1 MPCIGEH
8 AGARAGGMMKRT
20 INVIALLYLSAMTG
34 GAIAMNDSDNLWLS
48 EVPPPKS
55 AAATLPQTD
64 DAQHQHHQLAAPVKG
79 GSAQSAAAAATAGA
93 GKHNHSGGTE
103 VDGTGEVVDNTHS
116 GSKRVWLRRGSA
128 PLSSGYVG
136 TGRDSETLTMLGL
149 DGTLPDAVMQVES
162 GRLNAKIE
170 LPDMGFYNAYLTQS
184 MVHGDML
191 HVQIAKA
198 ELLHGSCSSKAV
210 DEEAVAK
217 PIINA
222 NIPLELV
229 REHYPNEGLFTRIVS
244 GDKVNFIVMSYGKP
258 VAGATVGM
266 TTQNGWS
273 SSKTSDDEGRVS
285 FTMIRD
291 YYTPWLE
298 FKKYHKQT
306 FLMTADLHVP
316 DKVVSDGVVYGSAHY
331 TSTLAGSYYPSPHDY
346 RSYAWGLGIG
356 LFVIVFGGVAI
367 YLYRRRRLKPYKE
380 VRIDDKA

>member
-1 MPCIGEH
+1 MLKLKMI
-8 AGARAGGMMKRT
+8 
-20 INVIALLYLSAMTG
+20 LSAALCGVIQLACADMVF
-34 GAIAMNDSDNLWLS
+34 ADVLWLS

-55 AAATLPQTD
+55 GSAVPVKAD
-64 DAQHQHHQLAAPVKG
+64 DAQHEHHQIAAPVKNS
-79 GSAQSAAAAATAGA
+79 SAQSAVATAPSA
-93 GKHNHSGGTE
+93 AMKHNHAGGTE

-116 GSKRVWLRRGSA
+116 GSKRVWLRRGNA
-128 PLSSGYVG
+128 PLSSGYIG
-136 TGRDSETLTMLGL
+136 TGRDSETLTMLSLEGV
-149 DGTLPDAVMQVES
+149 LPDAVMQVEN

-191 HVQIAKA
+191 HVQIAKS
-198 ELLHGSCSSKAV
+198 ELLHGSCSAKAV

-222 NIPLELV
+222 NTPLELV

-244 GDKVNFIVMSYGKP
+244 GDTVNFVVMSYGKP
-258 VAGATVGM
+258 VAGATVSM

-273 SSKTSDDEGRVS
+273 NSKTSADDGRVS

-316 DKVVSDGVVYGSAHY
+316 DKVVSNGVVYGSAHY

>member
-1 MPCIGEH
+1 MSKSKLILLAALCG
-8 AGARAGGMMKRT
+8 
-20 INVIALLYLSAMTG
+20 VIQLSCADIVF
-34 GAIAMNDSDNLWLS
+34 AEVLWLS

-55 AAATLPQTD
+55 GSAAPVKAD
-64 DAQHQHHQLAAPVKG
+64 DAQHGHHQLAAPVINS
-79 GSAQSAAAAATAGA
+79 SAQSAVATAPSA
-93 GKHNHSGGTE
+93 AKKHNHAGGTE

-136 TGRDSETLTMLGL
+136 TGRDSEMLTMLSLEGA
-149 DGTLPDAVMQVES
+149 LPDAVMQIEND
-162 GRLNAKIE
+162 RLNAKIE
-170 LPDMGFYNAYLTQS
+170 LPDMGFYNAYLTQT

-198 ELLHGSCSSKAV
+198 ELLHGSCSAKSV

-222 NIPLELV
+222 NMPLELV

-244 GDKVNFIVMSYGKP
+244 GDTVNFVVMSYGKP
-258 VAGATVGM
+258 VVGATVSM

-273 SSKTSDDEGRVS
+273 SSKTSADDGRVS

-316 DKVVSDGVVYGSAHY
+316 DKVVSNGVVYGSAHY

>member
-1 MPCIGEH
+1 VLNKKKCLVAVLYGLIQATYIG
-8 AGARAGGMMKRT
+8 
-20 INVIALLYLSAMTG
+20 IASAEV
-34 GAIAMNDSDNLWLS
+34 LWLS
-48 EVPPPKS
+48 EVPPSKRITTDS
-55 AAATLPQTD
+55 VKAD
-64 DAQHQHHQLAAPVKG
+64 DAQHEHHQEAAKVKS
-79 GSAQSAAAAATAGA
+79 GSAQSAVVPATAGA
-93 GKHNHSGGTE
+93 KKHNHAGGTE
-103 VDGTGEVVDNTHS
+103 VDATGEVVDNTHS

-128 PLSSGYVG
+128 PLNSVYVG
-136 TGRDSETLTMLGL
+136 TGRDSETLILLNLEGA
-149 DGTLPDAVMQVES
+149 LPDAEMKVENGMLS
-162 GRLNAKIE
+162 TKIE
-170 LPDMGFYNAYLTQS
+170 LPEMGFYNAYLTQY

-222 NIPLELV
+222 NMPLELV

-244 GDKVNFIVMSYGKP
+244 GDQVNFTVMSYGKP
-258 VAGATVGM
+258 VVGATVSM

-273 SSKTSDDEGRVS
+273 NSKVSDEAGRVS

-291 YYTPWLE
+291 YYTAWLD

-316 DKVVSDGVVYGSAHY
+316 DKVVSDGATYGSAHY

-356 LFVIVFGGVAI
+356 LFVIVFGGASI
-367 YLYRRRRLKPYKE
+367 YLYRRRRLRPYRE
-380 VRIDDKA
+380 ERVDGKA